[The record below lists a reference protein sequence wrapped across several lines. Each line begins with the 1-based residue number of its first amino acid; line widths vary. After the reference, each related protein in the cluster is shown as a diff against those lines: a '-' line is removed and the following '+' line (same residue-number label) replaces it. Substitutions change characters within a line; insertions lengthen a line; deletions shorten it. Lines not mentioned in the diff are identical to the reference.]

1 MCSIKQLDILAV
13 VETWLHSG
21 IGDAEVGI
29 EGYVCLRKDR
39 STIEKERGGGIL
51 LYVKNSLGAILNEKG
66 EVGICEWLTCSIGVN
81 SKRNLNLGVFYK
93 AFSGHD
99 PNDFGEKQMFEA
111 ITKISNKVSVIVGD
125 FNYPG
130 IDWKNNISIAS
141 EQPVL
146 NFVADCFLYQHVK
159 EPTRG
164 NNILDL
170 VFSTEEGMIVNCN
183 VGDMVSNSDHN
194 SVWFEITGTE
204 ILNHKKLERKSIYYG
219 KADFDKINSDVSNVH
234 WELELGGLNS
244 DEMWEKFKDTLFDIA
259 NRHNRR
265 SKAKD
270 NNNKMWFTRDVK
282 KLGDKKQMAW
292 QKYQGEKT
300 FDGWERYKIARN
312 AYTDGIRKA
321 KMNFEQKLVGEIKHN
336 SKPFYKYVNSNLRVK
351 EGIGNLSL
359 GGDEFAVLDEQ
370 KCEVLNKYFSS
381 VFNSKDYSVFLEF
394 EDKVGHGQGI
404 DTIDIHENAVKNM
417 LLHLDPNKTPGVD
430 NMSNKLLTEC
440 ANSLSKPITYLFS
453 RFFESSTVPADWR
466 QSNITPIYKGGGKED
481 ANNYRPVSLTC
492 SLCKMFETILKDNI
506 MNFLSEYDILNGL
519 QHGFVKNRSCLSN
532 LLQFFDYIS
541 LNLDRHNS
549 IDVLYLDFKKAF
561 DKVPH
566 QLLIYKLDKCGIRG
580 KVLDWISTWL
590 TGRSQRVVINGANSG
605 WEAVKSGV
613 PQGSVLGPLLF
624 TIFIEDMGVNI
635 INRILKFADDTKTFG
650 VSNSVQN
657 CISLQRDLDSLV
669 EWSENWGMTFNA
681 QKCKVMHFGSNNLEY
696 DYNIKGENLH
706 KVEVER
712 DLGILVSNDFKVAKQ
727 VDKASSSANK
737 ILGMIKRTFVSKGRE
752 IIIPLYKSIVRP
764 HLEYCIQAWRP
775 HYKKDIEKLE
785 AVQRR
790 TTKIISGMEGLSY
803 EERLKKLGLPSLEYR
818 RIRGDLIE
826 VFKIYKGWTNLNFHD
841 FFTPAASNLRGH
853 KLKLFKTRFN
863 TDVGK
868 FTFANR
874 VIDMWNSL
882 PEDLLEC
889 TTLNAFKNSIDKVL
903 LHQRGYS

>member
-1 MCSIKQLDILAV
+1 
-13 VETWLHSG
+13 
-21 IGDAEVGI
+21 
-29 EGYVCLRKDR
+29 
-39 STIEKERGGGIL
+39 
-51 LYVKNSLGAILNEKG
+51 
-66 EVGICEWLTCSIGVN
+66 
-81 SKRNLNLGVFYK
+81 
-93 AFSGHD
+93 
-99 PNDFGEKQMFEA
+99 
-111 ITKISNKVSVIVGD
+111 
-125 FNYPG
+125 
-130 IDWKNNISIAS
+130 
-141 EQPVL
+141 
-146 NFVADCFLYQHVK
+146 
-159 EPTRG
+159 
-164 NNILDL
+164 
-170 VFSTEEGMIVNCN
+170 
-183 VGDMVSNSDHN
+183 
-194 SVWFEITGTE
+194 
-204 ILNHKKLERKSIYYG
+204 
-219 KADFDKINSDVSNVH
+219 
-234 WELELGGLNS
+234 
-244 DEMWEKFKDTLFDIA
+244 
-259 NRHNRR
+259 
-265 SKAKD
+265 
-270 NNNKMWFTRDVK
+270 
-282 KLGDKKQMAW
+282 
-292 QKYQGEKT
+292 
-300 FDGWERYKIARN
+300 
-312 AYTDGIRKA
+312 
-321 KMNFEQKLVGEIKHN
+321 
-336 SKPFYKYVNSNLRVK
+336 
-351 EGIGNLSL
+351 
-359 GGDEFAVLDEQ
+359 
-370 KCEVLNKYFSS
+370 
-381 VFNSKDYSVFLEF
+381 
-394 EDKVGHGQGI
+394 
-404 DTIDIHENAVKNM
+404 
-417 LLHLDPNKTPGVD
+417 
-430 NMSNKLLTEC
+430 
-440 ANSLSKPITYLFS
+440 
-453 RFFESSTVPADWR
+453 
-466 QSNITPIYKGGGKED
+466 
-481 ANNYRPVSLTC
+481 
-492 SLCKMFETILKDNI
+492 MFETILKDNI